1 MNDRPTDVGGA
12 AGHHH
17 APTRELKV
25 HGQKLMRGR
34 NSAAPG
40 PVPYLP
46 FSYLAWNAAR
56 RPEAAAVI
64 DPERT
69 LGFLELQLLVEEVA
83 RRLPSA
89 GLRSGV
95 PVAVQLPNV
104 WEYVALE
111 LAIPHSGGV
120 VMPLPLNLGPAEV
133 ARALDSSSA
142 SALITYDA
150 EEHRTAIELARGRGL
165 PVVDAR
171 ELCSAPGAGAG
182 ADAVRTWSGE
192 EGDPDVI
199 VEIALT
205 SGTTGMPK
213 LAALSARLKQATFE
227 GFTERL
233 EVVPADRVLVMSPL
247 MQGIGGMC
255 LFCLRRGAALVM
267 VRESRFSPAWTL
279 EVAART
285 RSTLLVGVP
294 TNVIRM
300 LQSPALARTD
310 LSAARCTAVAG
321 SPMPPDVARRW
332 EETTGSHVVSF
343 YGSMDAGQLAVGR
356 PSDSASKRWHT
367 VGKPHDCAEWMIC
380 DADGR
385 AVAPGEVGEI
395 CMRGPTVQERYW
407 GEQRGP
413 FGEDGWAHMGD
424 LGKIDHDG
432 YLQVVGRLKDIVIRG
447 GTNINPYEVEDH
459 LRSHPAVRDVC
470 VVGRPDR
477 ELGERAVAF
486 VVGELSLPAMRD
498 HLRERGLARYKWP
511 EDIVPIEEIPLSGP
525 GKVNRRLL
533 KEMASAE
540 NPLR

>member
-1 MNDRPTDVGGA
+1 MHDRPADVGGA
-12 AGHHH
+12 AGNHH
-17 APTRELKV
+17 APSRELKV
-25 HGQKLMRGR
+25 HGQKLMRGQ

-46 FSYLAWNAAR
+46 ISYLAWNAEQWPE
-56 RPEAAAVI
+56 RPAVI

-69 LGFLELQLLVEEVA
+69 LGFRELLLLVVEVA
-83 RRLPSA
+83 RRLPSI

-104 WEYVALE
+104 WEYVAVE
-111 LAIPHSGGV
+111 LAIPHAGGV

-133 ARALDSSSA
+133 ARALDSAGA
-142 SALITYDA
+142 SALITYDV
-150 EEHRTAIELARGRGL
+150 EEHRTAIELAHDRGL

-171 ELCSAPGAGAG
+171 ELCSGPGGAVG
-182 ADAVRTWSGE
+182 PRAWDARDTADPDAV
-192 EGDPDVI
+192 

-233 EVVPADRVLVMSPL
+233 EIAPDDRVLAMSPL

-255 LFCLRRGAALVM
+255 LLCLRRGAALVM
-267 VRESRFSPAWTL
+267 LREPRFSPEWTL
-279 EVAART
+279 EVAAGT

-300 LQSPALARTD
+300 LQSPALASSV

-321 SPMPPDVARRW
+321 SPMPPEVARQW
-332 EETTGSHVVSF
+332 EETTGSRVVSF

-356 PSDSASKRWHT
+356 PSDPASKRWHT
-367 VGKPHDCAEWMIC
+367 VGKPHDRAEWMIC
-380 DADGR
+380 DTEGYALP
-385 AVAPGEVGEI
+385 PGEVGEI

-407 GEQRGP
+407 GEERGP
-413 FGEDGWAHMGD
+413 LAEDGWAHMGD
-424 LGKIDHDG
+424 LGQLDEDG
-432 YLQVVGRLKDIVIRG
+432 YLRVVGRLKDIVIRG

-459 LRSHPAVRDVC
+459 LRSHPGVRDVC
-470 VVGRPDR
+470 IVGRPDP

-486 VVGELSLPAMRD
+486 VVGDLSLESMRD
-498 HLRERGLARYKWP
+498 HLRGRGLARYKWP
-511 EDIVPIEEIPLSGP
+511 EAIVPIVEVPLSGP